1 MERGEVFHIGGHKV
15 MFPFKPYPT
24 QLDMM
29 SKVSILSITNTFTQ
43 HLLSELLD
51 FLKKFVFYS
60 L

>member
-29 SKVSILSITNTFTQ
+29 SKVSILSITNTQ
-43 HLLSELLD
+43 YLLSELLD
-51 FLKKFVFYS
+51 F
-60 L
+60 

>member
-1 MERGEVFHIGGHKV
+1 MEGGEVFHIGGHKV

-24 QLDMM
+24 QFDMM

-51 FLKKFVFYS
+51 F
-60 L
+60 